1 MSKDNPSWI
10 ENIWNWHMRMK
21 NLTHMDEFLIFF
33 VKSFFFVKNCRIF
46 KYYFLNTKPYFS
58 NIYIWL
64 KSVEPTILVQY
75 YMSMIS
81 MLTST
86 LLRVRN
92 INFIASNIDIMDK
105 SLAAQIHVFI
115 QYLHLFEWRLL
126 MAIFNLGKNWVLRF
140 WLILKMGYVP

>member
-1 MSKDNPSWI
+1 M
-10 ENIWNWHMRMK
+10 NWK
-21 NLTHMDEFLIFF
+21 YLKLTHEDEKFDTHGWIFNFFCQIIFF
-33 VKSFFFVKNCRIF
+33 REKLSNFQILLFEHKTLLF
-46 KYYFLNTKPYFS
+46 KY
-58 NIYIWL
+58 IYIWL